1 MDVFVAGISL
11 LKSIWQPELQWEA
24 LDANCR

>member
-1 MDVFVAGISL
+1 MDVFVAEISL
-11 LKSIWQPELQWEA
+11 LKSIWLPQLQWEA